1 MVPFE
6 EWDIADEAQILMANI
21 LRRPPNWKA
30 HWLEDKVWRGL
41 AKPRKSAIA
50 RAIAA
55 GRPTICFI
63 GDGQL
68 GNRFD
73 YAQEARN
80 LGWSVMEAPVT
91 LLTLAICFDTARTS
105 KRSEARRGGKKSVS
119 KCSTRWAGF
128 RDKK

>member
-1 MVPFE
+1 MRIIDWSSDVCSS
-6 EWDIADEAQILMANI
+6 D
-21 LRRPPNWKA
+21 R
-30 HWLEDKVWRGL
+30 EDKVWRGL

-73 YAQEARN
+73 YAQEARH
-80 LGWSVMEAPVT
+80 LGWSVMEAPVK
-91 LLTLAICFDTARTS
+91 LLTLAICSDTARSS
-105 KRSEARRGGKKSVS
+105 KRAQAAAHLELPILSYRSKERRAGRECVS
-119 KCSTRWAGF
+119 MCESRLLPDT
-128 RDKK
+128 

>member
-1 MVPFE
+1 MRIIDWSSDVCSS
-6 EWDIADEAQILMANI
+6 D
-21 LRRPPNWKA
+21 R
-30 HWLEDKVWRGL
+30 EDKVWRGL

-73 YAQEARN
+73 YAQEARH
-80 LGWSVMEAPVT
+80 LGWSVMEAPVK
-91 LLTLAICFDTARTS
+91 LLTLAICSDTARSS
-105 KRSEARRGGKKSVS
+105 KRAQAAAHLELPILSYEDWEENADRK
-119 KCSTRWAGF
+119 STRLNSSH
-128 RDKK
+128 

>member
-1 MVPFE
+1 
-6 EWDIADEAQILMANI
+6 MANI

-73 YAQEARN
+73 YAQEARH
-80 LGWSVMEAPVT
+80 LGWSVMEAPVK
-91 LLTLAICFDTARTS
+91 LLPLAICSDTARSS
-105 KRSEARRGGKKSVS
+105 KRAQAAAHLELTTLPYANLEENHFNKNKPNP
-119 KCSTRWAGF
+119 
-128 RDKK
+128 DQ

>member
-1 MVPFE
+1 
-6 EWDIADEAQILMANI
+6 MANI

-50 RAIAA
+50 SAIAA

-63 GDGQL
+63 GAGQL

-73 YAQEARN
+73 YAQEARH
-80 LGWSVMEAPVT
+80 LGWSVMEAPVN
-91 LLTLAICFDTARTS
+91 LLTLAICSDTARS
-105 KRSEARRGGKKSVS
+105 RKREQVDAPLETGREAWRERGWQYGEKSVVGGP
-119 KCSTRWAGF
+119 R
-128 RDKK
+128 KK